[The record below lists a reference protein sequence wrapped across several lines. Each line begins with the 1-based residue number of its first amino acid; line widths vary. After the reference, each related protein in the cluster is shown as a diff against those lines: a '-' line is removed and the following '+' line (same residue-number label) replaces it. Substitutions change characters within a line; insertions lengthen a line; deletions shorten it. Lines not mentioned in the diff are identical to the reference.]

1 MFPTVTW
8 LLFVAGLLGVWSQD
22 YYEERTMNKRPRGR
36 GAQLRAAA
44 TAPNGQKHNRQG
56 MRKDILF
63 LIVQLLIA
71 KVAHVRRCLNSE
83 ITDVLLCLICVTIIH
98 QSNRNQ
104 IPAKQEVEHT
114 S

>member
-22 YYEERTMNKRPRGR
+22 YYEERTMNKRPRSR

-44 TAPNGQKHNRQG
+44 AATAPDGQKHNRQG
-56 MRKDILF
+56 MRKYILF

-71 KVAHVRRCLNSE
+71 KVAHFRRCLNSE
-83 ITDVLLCLICVTIIH
+83 ITDVL
-98 QSNRNQ
+98 
-104 IPAKQEVEHT
+104 
-114 S
+114 